1 MDCQT
6 TIKNLKINKN
16 KSIGEVVIVVEGE
29 DEEFKLLKHIFT
41 EILDYSYVEFNRRN
55 KTIKKGFRSN
65 TNPNSTIIIANTN
78 NSSLSS
84 IIDEEEYKDKLF
96 NLLREDYHKSL
107 NNIPIY
113 ILWDR
118 DRETNSSE
126 VVENALS
133 VYGNARDNEFEMN
146 GLLLLSYPCVESYEL
161 SNFVKQEYKNVYNTS
176 DGCKKTFHESIFS
189 IKKIQDLTLLL
200 AVENM
205 NRGIRNFN
213 ILEYNTDFFKETNLK
228 IFNKQEEL
236 FKNEKVVQSLS
247 LISILLLD
255 LGIIEEV

>member
-118 DRETNSSE
+118 DRETNSPE
-126 VVENALS
+126 TVENALS
-133 VYGNARDNEFEMN
+133 IYGNARDNGIEMN
-146 GLLLLSYPCVESYEL
+146 GLLLLSYPCVESYEM
-161 SNFVKQEYKNVYNTS
+161 SNFIKQEYNNVYNTS
-176 DGCKKTFHESIFS
+176 DECKKTFHESKFS
-189 IKKIQDLTLLL
+189 IKKIRDLFLLL

-205 NRGIRNFN
+205 NRGIRSFN

-236 FKNEKVVQSLS
+236 FKNEKVIQSLS
-247 LISILLLD
+247 LISILLID
-255 LGIIEEV
+255 LGIIEEI